1 LNALA
6 QTVIRLS
13 EEGKRTLKKTRENPT
28 KKTPPRVPKDV
39 GAVVNALRI
48 LRCLSG
54 SSKPLGVA
62 AVTRATGISAS
73 TAFGIL
79 RTLARLHYV
88 SFNESDKTY
97 RLGLAMAEMAA
108 GLLGTSHAELIRP
121 ELERLALNYE
131 TLILLWR
138 ITEDNRLVLIDRA
151 HSQTAVRV
159 EIKLGYRM
167 PQLAG
172 AIGRCVAAILDVP
185 SSELRRRFAIP
196 RWQTPLSFD
205 DFEKQVCE
213 ARHRGWALD
222 DGYLFR
228 GLTSV
233 AALVVDDEKRPRFG
247 ISGVSITGQQS
258 PQALTALG
266 QDLVALAA
274 TIGSALFPGPDLLST
289 GRSEAGARNAP
300 HSEIIHASDES
311 AAPTKADPP
320 LLGASHR

>member
-1 LNALA
+1 MVPAGRSPEFLQRGNNAL
-6 QTVIRLS
+6 
-13 EEGKRTLKKTRENPT
+13 KRTKESSAKTAS
-28 KKTPPRVPKDV
+28 RVPKDV

-54 SSKPLGVA
+54 SSRPLGVA

-88 SFNESDKTY
+88 SFDETDKTY

-108 GLLGTSHAELIRP
+108 SLLGTSHAELIRP
-121 ELERLALNYE
+121 ELERMALKYE

-138 ITEDNRLVLIDRA
+138 VTEDGRLVLIDRA

-167 PQLAG
+167 PLLAG
-172 AIGRCVAAILDVP
+172 AVGRCVAATLRV
-185 SSELRRRFAIP
+185 SSTELRRRFAVA
-196 RWQTPLSFD
+196 RWQTPLSFAE
-205 DFEKQVCE
+205 FERQVLV
-213 ARHRGWALD
+213 ARDQGWSLD

-233 AALVVDDEKRPRFG
+233 AALVVDDEQRPRFG
-247 ISGVSITGQQS
+247 VSGVSITGQQS
-258 PQALTALG
+258 PQALRALG
-266 QDLVALAA
+266 QDLAILA
-274 TIGSALFPGPDLLST
+274 TNIGHVLFPGRDLGSAAQSKAEVR
-289 GRSEAGARNAP
+289 GAPRSSVVR
-300 HSEIIHASDES
+300 ASDKS
-311 AAPTKADPP
+311 ATAAATLAPEE
-320 LLGASHR
+320 

>member
-1 LNALA
+1 MKKAKENP
-6 QTVIRLS
+6 S
-13 EEGKRTLKKTRENPT
+13 KKTH
-28 KKTPPRVPKDV
+28 RVPKDV

-54 SSKPLGVA
+54 SSRPLGVT

-73 TAFGIL
+73 TVFGIL

-88 SFNESDKTY
+88 SFNETDKTY

-121 ELERLALNYE
+121 ELERLALKYQ

-138 ITEDNRLVLIDRA
+138 VTEDGRLVLVDRA

-167 PQLAG
+167 PLLAG
-172 AIGRCVAAILDVP
+172 AVGRCVAATLNV
-185 SSELRRRFAIP
+185 SSAELRRRFAVP
-196 RWQTPLSFD
+196 RWQAALSFNE
-205 DFEKQVCE
+205 FEKQVAE
-213 ARHRGWALD
+213 ARDRGWSLD

-233 AALVVDDEKRPRFG
+233 AALVIDDERRPRFG

-258 PQALTALG
+258 PQALKALG

-274 TIGSALFPGPDLLST
+274 NIGHALFPRPDLRST
-289 GRSEAGARNAP
+289 PQADVSGVRHSDVARTAERPAITVAELAP
-300 HSEIIHASDES
+300 EE
-311 AAPTKADPP
+311 
-320 LLGASHR
+320 

>member
-1 LNALA
+1 
-6 QTVIRLS
+6 
-13 EEGKRTLKKTRENPT
+13 LKKPKERSA
-28 KKTPPRVPKDV
+28 KAAAGRVPKDV

-54 SSKPLGVA
+54 SSRPLGVA

-88 SFNESDKTY
+88 SFDETDKTY

-108 GLLGTSHAELIRP
+108 SLLGTSHAELIRP
-121 ELERLALNYE
+121 ELERLALKYE

-138 ITEDNRLVLIDRA
+138 VTQDGRLVLVDRA

-167 PQLAG
+167 PLLAG
-172 AIGRCVAAILDVP
+172 AVGRCVAATLDLP
-185 SSELRRRFAIP
+185 SSELRRRFALA
-196 RWQTPLSFD
+196 RWQTPLSFGE
-205 DFEKQVCE
+205 FERQVLE
-213 ARHRGWALD
+213 VRGRGWSLD

-233 AALVVDDEKRPRFG
+233 AALVVDDQRQPRFG

-258 PQALTALG
+258 PEALKALG
-266 QDLVALAA
+266 QDLAALAA
-274 TIGSALFPGPDLLST
+274 NINHALFPGPNLVSAKSSKAES
-289 GRSEAGARNAP
+289 RGAPR
-300 HSEIIHASDES
+300 S
-311 AAPTKADPP
+311 AAVREKPATAVATLAPEE
-320 LLGASHR
+320 

>member
-1 LNALA
+1 M
-6 QTVIRLS
+6 
-13 EEGKRTLKKTRENPT
+13 KRTKERSAKTT
-28 KKTPPRVPKDV
+28 TRVPKDV

-54 SSKPLGVA
+54 SSRPLGVA

-88 SFNESDKTY
+88 SFDETDKTY

-108 GLLGTSHAELIRP
+108 SLLGTSHAELIRP
-121 ELERLALNYE
+121 ELERLAFKYE

-138 ITEDNRLVLIDRA
+138 VTEDNRLVLIERA

-167 PQLAG
+167 PLLAG
-172 AIGRCVAAILDVP
+172 AVGRCVAATLDVP
-185 SSELRRRFAIP
+185 SSELRRRFAVA
-196 RWQTPLSFD
+196 RWQAPLPFGE
-205 DFEKQVCE
+205 FEKQVLE
-213 ARHRGWALD
+213 ARDRGWSLD

-233 AALVVDDEKRPRFG
+233 AALVVDDERRPRFG

-258 PQALTALG
+258 PQTLRALG
-266 QDLVALAA
+266 QDLAALA
-274 TIGSALFPGPDLLST
+274 TDISHALFPGRNFVPAAKSKAAVRGAPPPDAVPATDKSAI
-289 GRSEAGARNAP
+289 AGATLAP
-300 HSEIIHASDES
+300 EE
-311 AAPTKADPP
+311 
-320 LLGASHR
+320 

>member
-1 LNALA
+1 
-6 QTVIRLS
+6 
-13 EEGKRTLKKTRENPT
+13 LKKTKQNPP
-28 KKTPPRVPKDV
+28 KKTAARVPKDV

-108 GLLGTSHAELIRP
+108 GLLGISHAELIRP

-138 ITEDNRLVLIDRA
+138 VSQDNRLVLIDRA

-167 PQLAG
+167 PLLAG
-172 AIGRCVAAILDVP
+172 AIGRCVAATLDVP

-196 RWQTPLSFD
+196 RWQTRLSFD
-205 DFEKQVCE
+205 DFEKQVSE
-213 ARHRGWALD
+213 ARRRGWALD
-222 DGYLFR
+222 DGHLFR

-233 AALVVDDEKRPRFG
+233 AALVMDDEKRPRFG

-266 QDLVALAA
+266 RDLAALAA
-274 TIGSALFPGPDLLST
+274 TIGSALFPGPDVVST
-289 GRSEAGARNAP
+289 TRSKAGTQSTP
-300 HSEIIHASDES
+300 HSAVIPASDQS
-311 AAPTKADPP
+311 ATAPAKRT
-320 LLGASHR
+320 LLLRE

>member
-1 LNALA
+1 VQANAVTENFA
-6 QTVIRLS
+6 KGQS
-13 EEGKRTLKKTRENPT
+13 ALKKTRERSV
-28 KKTPPRVPKDV
+28 KTARVPKDV

-54 SSKPLGVA
+54 SSRPLGVA

-88 SFNESDKTY
+88 SFDETDKTY

-108 GLLGTSHAELIRP
+108 SLLGTSHAELIRP
-121 ELERLALNYE
+121 ELERLAFRYE

-138 ITEDNRLVLIDRA
+138 VTEDNRLVLIDRA
-151 HSQTAVRV
+151 YSQIAVRV

-167 PQLAG
+167 PLLAG
-172 AIGRCVAAILDVP
+172 AVGRCVAATLDVS
-185 SSELRRRFAIP
+185 SSELRRRFAGA
-196 RWQTPLSFD
+196 RWQTPLSFGA
-205 DFEKQVCE
+205 FEKQVLE
-213 ARHRGWALD
+213 ARDRGWSLD

-233 AALVVDDEKRPRFG
+233 AALVVDEERRPRLG

-258 PQALTALG
+258 PQALRALG
-266 QDLVALAA
+266 HDLAALA
-274 TIGSALFPGPDLLST
+274 TDIGHALFPGPNVTATPSKT
-289 GRSEAGARNAP
+289 GGRGVPRSATAP
-300 HSEIIHASDES
+300 ASDTS
-311 AAPTKADPP
+311 ATAVATLAPEE
-320 LLGASHR
+320 

>member
-1 LNALA
+1 M
-6 QTVIRLS
+6 
-13 EEGKRTLKKTRENPT
+13 KKAKENLP
-28 KKTPPRVPKDV
+28 KKSASVPKDV

-54 SSKPLGVA
+54 SSRPLGVT

-73 TAFGIL
+73 TVFGIL

-88 SFNESDKTY
+88 SFNETDKTY

-121 ELERLALNYE
+121 ELERLALKYQ

-138 ITEDNRLVLIDRA
+138 VTEDSRLVLVDRA

-167 PQLAG
+167 PLLAG
-172 AIGRCVAAILDVP
+172 AVGRCVAATLRVP
-185 SSELRRRFAIP
+185 SAELRRRFAVP
-196 RWQTPLSFD
+196 RWQTPLSFNE
-205 DFEKQVCE
+205 FEKQVCE
-213 ARHRGWALD
+213 ARDRGWSLD

-233 AALVVDDEKRPRFG
+233 AALVVDDERRPRFG

-258 PQALTALG
+258 PQARKALG
-266 QDLVALAA
+266 QDLAALAA
-274 TIGSALFPGPDLLST
+274 NIGHALFPGPDLLPASQLKT
-289 GRSEAGARNAP
+289 GVPGAR
-300 HSEIIHASDES
+300 HSHVV
-311 AAPTKADPP
+311 AATD
-320 LLGASHR
+320 

>member
-1 LNALA
+1 MQCKFLH
-6 QTVIRLS
+6 QGFDK
-13 EEGKRTLKKTRENPT
+13 GKRALKKITENPA
-28 KKTPPRVPKDV
+28 KKTATRAPKDV

-62 AVTRATGISAS
+62 AVTRITGISAS

-88 SFNESDKTY
+88 SFNETDKTY

-108 GLLGTSHAELIRP
+108 SLLGTNHAELIRP
-121 ELERLALNYE
+121 ELDRLALNYG

-167 PQLAG
+167 PLLAG
-172 AIGRCVAAILDVP
+172 AVGRCVAATLQVP
-185 SSELRRRFAIP
+185 SSELQRRFAIP
-196 RWQTPLSFD
+196 RWQTPLSFE
-205 DFEKQVCE
+205 DFEKQVFE
-213 ARHRGWALD
+213 ARRRGWSLD
-222 DGYLFR
+222 DGHLFR

-233 AALVVDDEKRPRFG
+233 AALVVDEEKRPRFG
-247 ISGVSITGQQS
+247 LSGVSITGQQS
-258 PQALTALG
+258 PQVLTALG
-266 QDLVALAA
+266 QDLATLAGA
-274 TIGSALFPGPDLLST
+274 IGSALFPGPDFVST
-289 GRSEAGARNAP
+289 ARSRVGLNRPQASFSSVAKDRNRQ
-300 HSEIIHASDES
+300 
-311 AAPTKADPP
+311 
-320 LLGASHR
+320 G

>member
-1 LNALA
+1 MSS
-6 QTVIRLS
+6 TGLS
-13 EEGKRTLKKTRENPT
+13 KKEPRALKKTRATAP
-28 KKTPPRVPKDV
+28 KKMLAHAPKDV

-108 GLLGTSHAELIRP
+108 GLLGISHAELIRP

-138 ITEDNRLVLIDRA
+138 VTEDNRLVLIDRA
-151 HSQTAVRV
+151 HSLTAVRV

-167 PQLAG
+167 PLLAG
-172 AIGRCVAAILDVP
+172 AIGRCVAATFDVP
-185 SSELRRRFAIP
+185 SSELRRRFAVP
-196 RWQTPLSFD
+196 RWQTPLSFT
-205 DFEKQVCE
+205 DFEKQVSETRC
-213 ARHRGWALD
+213 RGWALD

-233 AALVVDDEKRPRFG
+233 AALVADEEKRPRFG

-266 QDLVALAA
+266 QDLAALAA
-274 TIGSALFPGPDLLST
+274 TIGSALFSGSDIVAT
-289 GRSEAGARNAP
+289 VRSEAGARRALHAETIRAP
-300 HSEIIHASDES
+300 GQST
-311 AAPTKADPP
+311 APAKRT
-320 LLGASHR
+320 LLPRE

>member
-1 LNALA
+1 
-6 QTVIRLS
+6 
-13 EEGKRTLKKTRENPT
+13 LKKTRPKPP
-28 KKTPPRVPKDV
+28 KKAAARAPKDV

-108 GLLGTSHAELIRP
+108 GLLGISHAEFVRP

-167 PQLAG
+167 PLLAG
-172 AIGRCVAAILDVP
+172 AVGRCVAATLDVP

-196 RWQTPLSFD
+196 RWQTPLSFE
-205 DFEKQVCE
+205 DFEKQVLE
-213 ARHRGWALD
+213 VRRRGWALD
-222 DGYLFR
+222 DGHLFR

-233 AALVVDDEKRPRFG
+233 AALVVDEKRQPRFG

-258 PQALTALG
+258 PQALIALG
-266 QDLVALAA
+266 KDLAALAA
-274 TIGSALFPGPDLLST
+274 TIGSALFLGPDIAST
-289 GRSEAGARNAP
+289 IPSDAGTRRAHRSAA
-300 HSEIIHASDES
+300 IHASE
-311 AAPTKADPP
+311 P
-320 LLGASHR
+320 GE

>member
-1 LNALA
+1 M
-6 QTVIRLS
+6 
-13 EEGKRTLKKTRENPT
+13 KRTKESSAKKAT
-28 KKTPPRVPKDV
+28 RVPKDV

-54 SSKPLGVA
+54 SSRPLGVA

-88 SFNESDKTY
+88 SFDETDKTY

-108 GLLGTSHAELIRP
+108 SLLGTSHAELIRP
-121 ELERLALNYE
+121 ELERMALKYE

-138 ITEDNRLVLIDRA
+138 VTEDGRLVLIDRA

-167 PQLAG
+167 PLLAG
-172 AIGRCVAAILDVP
+172 AVGRCVAATLQVP
-185 SSELRRRFAIP
+185 SSELRRRFAVA
-196 RWQTPLSFD
+196 RWQAPLSFSE
-205 DFEKQVCE
+205 FERQVLD
-213 ARHRGWALD
+213 ARDRGWSLD

-233 AALVVDDEKRPRFG
+233 AALVVDGERRPRFG
-247 ISGVSITGQQS
+247 VSGVSITGQQS
-258 PQALTALG
+258 PHALRALG
-266 QDLVALAA
+266 QDLAILAA
-274 TIGSALFPGPDLLST
+274 NIGHVLFPGPDLVSSAQSKAEVR
-289 GRSEAGARNAP
+289 GAARSGVVRASEKSATAAATLAP
-300 HSEIIHASDES
+300 EE
-311 AAPTKADPP
+311 
-320 LLGASHR
+320 